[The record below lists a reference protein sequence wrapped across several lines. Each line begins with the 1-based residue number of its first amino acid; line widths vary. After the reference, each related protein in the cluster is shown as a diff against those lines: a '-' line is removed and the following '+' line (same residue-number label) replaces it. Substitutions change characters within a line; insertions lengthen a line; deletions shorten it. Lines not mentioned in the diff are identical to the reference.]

1 MFKYYKDA
9 DGNLYGY
16 LADGSQDDLIGDK
29 TPITNEEHKRLVEE
43 KSKNNP
49 LSK

>member
-16 LADGSQDDLIGDK
+16 PVDNSQDDLIGDK
-29 TPITNEEHKRLVEE
+29 TPITNEEHKILVEE
-43 KSKNNP
+43 KSKTN
-49 LSK
+49 KI